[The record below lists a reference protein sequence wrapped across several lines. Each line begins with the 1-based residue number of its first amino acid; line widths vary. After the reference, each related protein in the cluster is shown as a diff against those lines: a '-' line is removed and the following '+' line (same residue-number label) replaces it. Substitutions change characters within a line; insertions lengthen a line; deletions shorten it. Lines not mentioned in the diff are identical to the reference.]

1 MPGIITRDGV
11 IIDAPVL
18 DEQARSCALDAMVAA
33 FLELRPDAIR
43 EAVEKYQKEAGAA
56 C

>member
-18 DEQARSCALDAMVAA
+18 DEQARNCALDTMVAA
-33 FLELRPDAIR
+33 FLDIHPDMIR